1 MAAVHGGDI
10 YRNQV
15 QVDFSVNG
23 NPLGMPKEV
32 SENLHEAVAHCTEYP
47 DPEHAALRRSVGVML
62 EIPEE
67 YLLFG
72 NGASELF
79 MAIVH
84 AIKPKKILIPVPSF
98 LGYEYAAQAAESE
111 LVFYRCN
118 EAEDLELGEAFLE
131 WLTDDID
138 LLFLANPNNPTGKRL
153 DGVYLR
159 RILQICRQ
167 KSIWVVLDECF
178 IEFCGNSFSMI
189 NELDMYD
196 SLIVVRAFT
205 KIYAIPGVRLGYL
218 ASCNQPLL
226 TRIKRQLPEWNLS
239 TFAQQA
245 GIACIGQKKY
255 LDESVAYV
263 RTERKFLTDGL
274 QEIGLKVFVGEADFI
289 LLYSEIP
296 LYEELLQKGF
306 LIRDCSNFRGLGKG
320 YYRIAIRTRN
330 ENERLLS
337 EIGEWIER
345 NRAVTTGRN

>member
-15 QVDFSVNG
+15 MVDFSVNG
-23 NPLGMPKEV
+23 NPLGMPEEV
-32 SENLHEAVAHCTEYP
+32 REKLHEAVAHCTEYP
-47 DPEHAALRRSVGVML
+47 DPEHAALKQAVSGMHK
-62 EIPEE
+62 IPEE

-98 LGYEYAAQAAESE
+98 YGYEYAAQAAESE
-111 LVFYRCN
+111 IVFYPCKETEN
-118 EAEDLELGEAFLE
+118 FVPGEAFLE
-131 WLTDDID
+131 SLTDDID
-138 LLFLANPNNPTGKRL
+138 LLFLANPNNPTGQRL

-159 RILQICRQ
+159 RLLEICQQ

-178 IEFCGNSFSMI
+178 IEFCGNQFSMI
-189 NELDMYD
+189 RELDTYD
-196 SLIVVRAFT
+196 GLIVVRAFT

-218 ASCNQPLL
+218 ASCNLSLL
-226 TRIKRQLPEWNLS
+226 ARIKRQLPEWNLS
-239 TFAQQA
+239 AFAQLA
-245 GIACIGQKKY
+245 GIACTGQKKY
-255 LDESVAYV
+255 LGKSVVYV
-263 RTERKFLTDGL
+263 RTERRFLADGL
-274 QEIGLKVFVGEADFI
+274 RKLGVKAFMGEADFI
-289 LLYSEIP
+289 LLYSELP
-296 LYEELLQKGF
+296 LYEELLQKGY

-345 NRAVTTGRN
+345 NRTVTTGRN